1 MKILKITPFIYSLA
15 GIFFTGFVLL
25 CLSCNLKNP
34 DLKDLSKLIQLH
46 KTTTKDLFNFKPL

>member
-1 MKILKITPFIYSLA
+1 MQTLKSLHSFFLYR
-15 GIFFTGFVLL
+15 IFFTGFVLL

-46 KTTTKDLFNFKPL
+46 KTTTNDLFNFKPL